1 MFRTIIAVVAVAVAS
16 LLVGGQAFGALTV
29 YISSGGS
36 AGEYTLLSGVM
47 TARGYTVINGVA
59 PTALSGTTNF
69 GAANVVL
76 LNMGG
81 SLPPTIPSDGQ
92 TNLVNFVKGG
102 KGLVTGEW
110 LIWNPPSTLSAILP
124 ATQSGWI
131 TTAARTYT
139 RSTADALMNDVL
151 GTKAVLFN
159 GDNHSGFGTYL
170 TPKTGATT
178 FYTASGG
185 VRKYLRRHHQRG
197 DQRRLQPVARQRRQ
211 LGIRRPGHP
220 GPGPGAGFAHSDARG
235 RGDHADPGPSLPR
248 QEDARLSVRR
258 NRRQPCVREKSVPA
272 SRP

>member
-185 VRKYLRRHHQRG
+185 AGLVGWTGINFGGVTGAKVASFGSIFG
-197 DQRRLQPVARQRRQ
+197 DTTNAVTSVDFNQ
-211 LGIRRPGHP
+211 LLGN
-220 GPGPGAGFAHSDARG
+220 AVNWASDGLGTPAP
-235 RGDHADPGPSLPR
+235 AP
-248 QEDARLSVRR
+248 E
-258 NRRQPCVREKSVPA
+258 PA
-272 SRP
+272 SLTLMLVGGAITLIQARRSRAKKTRG